1 MTLRKTSLILI
12 ISTISF
18 LANSQPGGGDP
29 GGGGKPVP
37 ITGVEFLLIA
47 GGVLGARKL
56 LDRRNSN

>member
-18 LANSQPGGGDP
+18 LAISQPGGGDP